1 MSASD
6 MKSIRPMHAGKQLLS
21 PRRLAAGFPEHWRRM
36 RLRLL
41 KPLNGTNG

>member
-21 PRRLAAGFPEHWRRM
+21 PRRLAAGFPEGADTLA
-36 RLRLL
+36 RL
-41 KPLNGTNG
+41 NDT